1 MLSDLIDIAREAKY
15 SIYTLAGSS
24 LRDDAR
30 LCMEFAPKI
39 LCSNLDFLRS
49 RVDHDAHVIRSTVI
63 IVQIHSFREFYTL
76 QVAAFDTG

>member
-1 MLSDLIDIAREAKY
+1 
-15 SIYTLAGSS
+15 
-24 LRDDAR
+24 
-30 LCMEFAPKI
+30 MEFAPKI